1 MDATIQTIFVIAII
15 FLSTFTRSALG
26 FGDALIAMPLLAL
39 VVGITTAT
47 PLVAMGAST
56 IAIMI
61 LSRAWRDVNIRAAW
75 RLVLSS
81 LVGIPIGLYFLKTA
95 PESIVKAVLG
105 IVLIGFGLYNLVAP
119 KLPHLRSEKLSY
131 LFGFGAGILGGAYN
145 ANGPLVVVYSALRR
159 WSPGNFRATLQGYFF
174 PTGFTVVIS
183 HGLAGLWTPRVLR
196 LYLYVLPVI
205 VVGVIVGEIVNRKF
219 SVERFY
225 NVVYIVLILVGILLF
240 F

>member
-1 MDATIQTIFVIAII
+1 MDSTSPTLLVIAII

-26 FGDALIAMPLLAL
+26 FGDALIAMPLLAM

-47 PLVAMGAST
+47 PLVAMAAST
-56 IAIMI
+56 ISIMI
-61 LSRAWRDVNIRAAW
+61 LSRAWRDVNFKAAW

-119 KLPHLRSEKLSY
+119 KLPHLRNEKLSY

-159 WSPGNFRATLQGYFF
+159 WSPENFRATLQGYFL
-174 PTGFTVVIS
+174 PTGFTVLIS
-183 HGLAGLWTPRVLR
+183 HGLAGLWTPTVLR
-196 LYLYVLPVI
+196 LYLYALPVI

-225 NVVYIVLILVGILLF
+225 NIVYVVLVLMGILLF
-240 F
+240 L